1 MMTLYLN
8 GTKMT
13 ECDRAEKGA
22 DFITCYQDGA
32 AVLKASGITDFSAFT
47 LEGGS
52 FEEAPDPI
60 DVDQLKEQIAF
71 LQQQVDILTGGAQ

>member
-22 DFITCYQDGA
+22 DFITCYQDGE

-52 FEEAPDPI
+52 FDEAHETV